1 MEKTLKELVK
11 EAVLEALIEFSNGGV
26 AATADS
32 GFEGG
37 MDDGTD
43 LNDPTVPGTGDNGDG
58 GDNGNG
64 DDGTGN
70 GDDDDKKKDPIRPK
84 PVIPPAGF

>member
-32 GFEGG
+32 GFE
-37 MDDGTD
+37 DGI
-43 LNDPTVPGTGDNGDG
+43 
-58 GDNGNG
+58 

-70 GDDDDKKKDPIRPK
+70 GDDDDKKKDPIRPE
-84 PVIPPAGF
+84 PFIPPAGL

>member
-43 LNDPTVPGTGDNGDG
+43 LGDPENPGTWDNGDG

-64 DDGTGN
+64 DD
-70 GDDDDKKKDPIRPK
+70 DKKKDPIRPE

>member
-26 AATADS
+26 AVTADS

-64 DDGTGN
+64 DEDDD
-70 GDDDDKKKDPIRPK
+70 DDDDKKKDPIRPK

>member
-32 GFEGG
+32 GFEDGI
-37 MDDGTD
+37 DDGTD

-64 DDGTGN
+64 DD
-70 GDDDDKKKDPIRPK
+70 DDKKKDPIRPK
-84 PVIPPAGF
+84 PFIPPVGF